1 MGMPPHN
8 GKGSGEG
15 YERRDMSVRLVG
27 VFLGGVIVAVIAV
40 FLMMWGLFGYYR
52 AGEVRR
58 GEAISPPA
66 DVSQIPPEP
75 RLQVHGAKDLKTFE
89 AEEDGVLR
97 SYGWVDRQAGVVR
110 IPIDRAMK
118 LLAERGLP
126 PASQSAKKP

>member
-1 MGMPPHN
+1 
-8 GKGSGEG
+8 
-15 YERRDMSVRLVG
+15 MSVRLVG

-52 AGEVRR
+52 ASELRR
-58 GEAISPPA
+58 TEAISPLA

-75 RLQVHGAKDLKTFE
+75 RLQVHGASDLKTFE
-89 AEEDGVLR
+89 AEENAVLQN
-97 SYGWVDRQAGVVR
+97 YGWVDRQAGVVR

-126 PASQSAKKP
+126 PAGQPAKKP